1 MLRDKINNKKN
12 DSKQVKSHK
21 KRTTNKIKRKWRT
34 IFNFG
39 SADMFSK
46 ANREM
51 EGGVSPPRIAFP
63 HTVFMDVPPCALWV
77 DMAADPFY
85 LSRSTCATQKAMTL
99 STCYSMRCTY

>member
-39 SADMFSK
+39 WVDMFSK

-51 EGGVSPPRIAFP
+51 EGGGFTTAN
-63 HTVFMDVPPCALWV
+63 C
-77 DMAADPFY
+77 
-85 LSRSTCATQKAMTL
+85 L
-99 STCYSMRCTY
+99 STHCLHGCASMCTVG